1 MKALLFILGFTAD
14 NVQAYLLLR
23 LREVVLCLET
33 WHTFQSLKDARYIFF
48 FTLQS
53 NLMGYSVPKPSK
65 NNYIS
70 GKYHAGVR

>member
-1 MKALLFILGFTAD
+1 MFGDMAHLS
-14 NVQAYLLLR
+14 
-23 LREVVLCLET
+23 VLERCTL
-33 WHTFQSLKDARYIFF
+33 HIFF
-48 FTLQS
+48 STLQS